1 MNRSIMY
8 WKWDNDVLDLSIMD
22 KKADDLVSRTKIG
35 NIFMGTQW
43 IVDHFHGEKIGA
55 AFRRSIEKM
64 HAAGRKAMIE
74 CCIRNEGEPFYKKY
88 PGEPS
93 YLVSFYEGQADADG
107 KGTFKVP
114 AEPVWHYWRK
124 RGDDGEHKVFCAHRL
139 KKTGDFAYSGAV
151 RCDENVQTKIEKNG
165 DGYEIC
171 VSFTGAEAGETVA
184 VAIGFP
190 QPIVDLAHPM
200 LIPYF
205 RDMVK
210 HAKEL
215 GADGVFSDEWGYDM
229 ILKISEP
236 NPYDDHR
243 LSLRHVSYS
252 VHFEKK
258 HREITGEPLLE
269 NLLALFYTDGARPA
283 ERVAAVNRYIKT
295 LRLICTQ
302 NEDEMYA
309 AVKEIMGP
317 DAFWGVHPT
326 WWGSVDKLNFEFFK
340 NGFYWWDAKR
350 DYAQTDETITYP
362 IRTALAHR
370 FSSPV
375 WYNMW
380 YSMGT
385 RDINTYYPESWNNL
399 RYGGRTH
406 YLGYEC
412 PNEAVV
418 LELKPAGMLESIEEM
433 DARIRMYDGVCS
445 QPDCRLL
452 VLFGFES
459 VSNWAD
465 IGMEMPWP
473 VENPRLD
480 KVLNTA
486 HALFKNV
493 LCDLVP
499 SYAAENGSLYLN
511 EKGKTQYGTQE
522 YDAVFVLFPGG
533 MSAAAQKFVGALDPA
548 NVAVFYEEETGDAE
562 SFAKSL
568 AAKGVNVRKG
578 VPSVEELTKLAGDM
592 GVPANRFEN
601 GTVCQSGALIFTA
614 DGKLP
619 AHNPLKLDFE
629 WKGSRVVFE
638 GEDSL
643 WLSRDLDKAIF
654 PAGKLTVNGKN
665 LTSCEEAK

>member
-1 MNRSIMY
+1 MNKSIMY
-8 WKWDNDVLDLSIMD
+8 WKWDNDVLDPAVMD
-22 KKADDLVSRTKIG
+22 KKADDLTSRTKIG

-43 IVDHFHGEKIGA
+43 IVDHFHGEKIGT

-74 CCIRNEGEPFYKKY
+74 CCIRNEGEPFYEKY
-88 PGEPS
+88 PGEPA
-93 YLVSFYEGQADADG
+93 YLVSFYEGEADAEG
-107 KGTFKVP
+107 KGSFTVP

-124 RGDDGEHKVFCAHRL
+124 RGDDGEHKLICAYRL
-139 KKTGDFAYSGAV
+139 KKTGQFSYSFAA
-151 RCDENVQTKIEKNG
+151 RCDENVSTKIMKNG

-171 VSFTGAEAGETVA
+171 VSFTGAQEGETVA
-184 VAIGFP
+184 AAIGFP

-205 RDMVK
+205 ADMVR

-252 VHFEKK
+252 VHFEQK
-258 HREITGEPLLE
+258 HRMYTGQPLLE
-269 NLLALFYTDGARPA
+269 NLLSLFYTDSVRPA
-283 ERVAAVNRYIKT
+283 ARVAAVNNYIKA
-295 LRLICTQ
+295 LRLVCTE
-302 NEDEMYA
+302 NEEQMYA
-309 AVKEIMGP
+309 VVKEIMGP

-326 WWGSVDKLNFEFFK
+326 WWGSVDKLNFEVFK
-340 NGFYWWDAKR
+340 NGFYWWDARR
-350 DYAQTDETITYP
+350 DYAQTDEMIAYP

-418 LELKPAGMLESIEEM
+418 LELKPEGMLESIEQM
-433 DARIRMYDGVCS
+433 DARIRMFDGVCS

-452 VLFGFES
+452 LLFGFES
-459 VSNWAD
+459 VTNWAD
-465 IGMEMPWP
+465 IGMEMSWTP
-473 VENPRLD
+473 ENPRLD

-486 HALFKNV
+486 QALFGKV

-499 SYAAENGSLYLN
+499 SYAAENGSLFVN
-511 EKGKTQYGTQE
+511 ARGKAQYGSQE
-522 YDAVFVLFPGG
+522 YDGVFLLFPGG
-533 MSAAAQKFVGALDPA
+533 MSPAAKAFVSALAPA
-548 NVAVFYEEETGDAE
+548 SLAVFYEEDAGDAA
-562 SFAKSL
+562 SFVKAL
-568 AAKGVNVRKG
+568 AARGASVRRG
-578 VPSVEELTKLAGDM
+578 IPSAEELAALAAEM
-592 GVPANRFEN
+592 GIPANRIEN
-601 GTVCQSGALIFTA
+601 GVVQQSGAFMVTSA
-614 DGKLP
+614 GKLP
-619 AHNPLKLDFE
+619 AHNPLRLDFE
-629 WKGSRVVFE
+629 WKGSRVVFD
-638 GEDSL
+638 GEDAL
-643 WLSRDLDKAIF
+643 YLSADLKRAIF
-654 PAGKLTVNGKN
+654 PAGKLTVNGKK
-665 LTSCEEAK
+665 LTSCEAEK